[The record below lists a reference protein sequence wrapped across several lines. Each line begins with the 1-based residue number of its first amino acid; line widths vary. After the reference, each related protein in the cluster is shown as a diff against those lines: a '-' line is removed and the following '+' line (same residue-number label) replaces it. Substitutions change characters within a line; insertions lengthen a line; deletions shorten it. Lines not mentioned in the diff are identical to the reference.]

1 MFTMYRND
9 ALVDPLKKINFL
21 HDTRKTYA
29 APFTAQ
35 ELLMRE
41 LKAIGLAAGTSVP
54 IGEAEV
60 GTQATST
67 GDETMKSNF

>member
-21 HDTRKTYA
+21 HDPRKHYE

-41 LKAIGLAAGTSVP
+41 LKAIGLAAETSVP
-54 IGEAEV
+54 IGAAEV
-60 GTQATST
+60 GKKATST
-67 GDETMKSNF
+67 GDEAMKSNF